1 MSVSVLG
8 ILLLLLVIG
17 VVAAIVVGLVMFM
30 TNRRKDGEL

>member
-1 MSVSVLG
+1 MSVGVLG
-8 ILLLLLVIG
+8 ILVLLLVIG